1 MKLKVKDAALI
12 IIAVVIVAV
21 IVVFGFP
28 SQGATGDTV
37 TATLTIDFA
46 ESQAPAYSGN
56 LTTWTMIDGSWTIT
70 SVPNDGHSVWV
81 FENMT
86 SQSNCY
92 EQLIAASSI
101 GHFTMQVQNQTLG
114 TFVDSIAGVQNQ
126 DPGAGWQY
134 YINGVY
140 ANRACNLNAISNGD
154 EIIWIYQLNP
164 FIQGA

>member
-28 SQGATGDTV
+28 SQGLTGNTV
-37 TATLTIDFA
+37 TATLTIDFV
-46 ESQAPAYSGN
+46 ESQAPVYAGN
-56 LTTWTMIDGSWTIT
+56 LTTWTNVDGSWTIST
-70 SVPNDGHSVWV
+70 VPNDGHSVWV

-86 SQSNCY
+86 SKSNCY
-92 EQLIAASSI
+92 DQLMAASAI
-101 GHFTMQVQNQTLG
+101 GHFTMHVQNQTLG
-114 TFVDSIAGVQNQ
+114 TFVDGIAGIQNQ

-140 ANRACNLNAISNGD
+140 ANRACNLNAISIDD
-154 EIIWIYQLNP
+154 EIIWIYQLDP
-164 FIQGA
+164 FVQGA